1 MPEEPYFKEAL
12 SNFTFDVASGGA
24 IRHLTDLGYTVK
36 QISRELAFPTP
47 IDRIQ
52 KVVWEHLLNRGILL
66 LEEPGNGEG
75 LEKFS
80 YVRDYGPYGKAS
92 FRRVPLKGGAH
103 QGGGPICWQE
113 KFFCGDG
120 PGDLA
125 SYLSEKCKAGEN
137 AYMSCDFGLR
147 RKREPARWERALQVL
162 EEGQRDYLAGVFG
175 ERRLVYHR
183 LDQRMQKILVCLYG
197 HGEYRGACYFEKTR
211 EKLTLTEKGSGNPS
225 G

>member
-80 YVRDYGPYGKAS
+80 YVRDYG
-92 FRRVPLKGGAH
+92 
-103 QGGGPICWQE
+103 
-113 KFFCGDG
+113 D
-120 PGDLA
+120 
-125 SYLSEKCKAGEN
+125 
-137 AYMSCDFGLR
+137 
-147 RKREPARWERALQVL
+147 RKSV
-162 EEGQRDYLAGVFG
+162 V
-175 ERRLVYHR
+175 
-183 LDQRMQKILVCLYG
+183 
-197 HGEYRGACYFEKTR
+197 
-211 EKLTLTEKGSGNPS
+211 
-225 G
+225 